1 MPENTFPRPEKLV
14 FNFGVPIYLFL
25 FYRSLLSSNFQP
37 SWNTSEPQA
46 SRIPNAKFYSQLKK
60 SIKCGVGFDPAWC
73 HHVLTERLKKFIISI
88 KVHASILFSLI
99 YKLLKQMQI
108 CFWIT
113 FFSVCYSPR
122 LLQSIIA
129 YDWKSICFFFL
140 CTHSN
145 YSVGVPPPRC
155 LRVKTYMRVCQ
166 NLNPW
171 KVGFFLILWG

>member
-1 MPENTFPRPEKLV
+1 MFLRPEKLV

-25 FYRSLLSSNFQP
+25 FYQSLLSSNCQP

-129 YDWKSICFFFL
+129 YDWKIYMFFL
-140 CTHSN
+140 
-145 YSVGVPPPRC
+145 SVYWQQLFRRCPPPS
-155 LRVKTYMRVCQ
+155 LFK
-166 NLNPW
+166 
-171 KVGFFLILWG
+171 G